1 MVALM
6 DALPAAQLVASKGIV
21 GVAPKDVCWVD
32 LRVTDLVGSWDIV
45 KAVELAV
52 VMAAKWVA
60 WLVSSLDS
68 GSDQN

>member
-6 DALPAAQLVASKGIV
+6 DALPAAQLVASKVIV

-32 LRVTDLVGSWDIV
+32 LRVTDMVGLWDIV

-60 WLVSSLDS
+60 WWVSSLGS